1 MRPHLL
7 GVGERA
13 VCLAQADDWLNTH
26 ETDESAFKTRGW
38 LGQAPTENQLKYLPS
53 ECRHDFG
60 LTRYRA
66 SALMTFGF
74 NKHGITQLINGAA
87 GSDRRAA

>member
-1 MRPHLL
+1 MKAPSRP
-7 GVGERA
+7 
-13 VCLAQADDWLNTH
+13 
-26 ETDESAFKTRGW
+26 SGW
-38 LGQAPTENQLKYLPS
+38 LRQPPTDKQLKYLPP

-74 NKHGITQLINGAA
+74 NKRAIQAAVNAVA
-87 GSDRRAA
+87 GSERRAA

>member
-1 MRPHLL
+1 MKAAHPDIIVVSPNGEYLMLVEVKL
-7 GVGERA
+7 GDLPG
-13 VCLAQADDWLNTH
+13 LHQ
-26 ETDESAFKTRGW
+26 SAAK
-38 LGQAPTENQLKYLPS
+38 QLKYLPP

-74 NKHGITQLINGAA
+74 NKRAIQAA
-87 GSDRRAA
+87 VNVVAVPERRVA